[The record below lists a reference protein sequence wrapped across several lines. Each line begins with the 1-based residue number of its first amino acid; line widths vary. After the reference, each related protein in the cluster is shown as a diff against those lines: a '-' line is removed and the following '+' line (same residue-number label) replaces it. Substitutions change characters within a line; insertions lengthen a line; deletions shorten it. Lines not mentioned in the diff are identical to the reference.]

1 MKKIWNNNSKLLMI
15 ITTLE
20 LILSTYFLIYFGY
33 VDRLNYIESQ
43 TTTMSDLAILIQNMY
58 TSTWWALIIVSI
70 ILISVFSLTSILYKK
85 NEFHF
90 ISILIWCML
99 FILALDFTKSFTY
112 NLSNIAIFIPII
124 LINIKAINM
133 HSLMVFR
140 FIWLIKL
147 FSKYSSL

>member
-1 MKKIWNNNSKLLMI
+1 MKKLWNNNSKLLII
-15 ITTLE
+15 ITILE

-43 TTTMSDLAILIQNMY
+43 ATTMSDLALLIQNMY

-70 ILISVFSLTSILYKK
+70 ILISIFSITSIIYKK
-85 NEFHF
+85 REFHF
-90 ISILIWCML
+90 ISIIMWCML

-124 LINIKAINM
+124 LINIKAYFNQKEF
-133 HSLMVFR
+133 L
-140 FIWLIKL
+140 KNT
-147 FSKYSSL
+147 K

>member
-1 MKKIWNNNSKLLMI
+1 MKTIWNNNSKLLII

-43 TTTMSDLAILIQNMY
+43 TTTISDLALLIQNMY
-58 TSTWWALIIVSI
+58 TSTWWALIIVCI
-70 ILISVFSLTSILYKK
+70 ILISIFSLTSILYKK
-85 NEFHF
+85 REFHF
-90 ISILIWCML
+90 ISILIWCTL

-124 LINIKAINM
+124 LINIKSYFNQKTF
-133 HSLMVFR
+133 LKN
-140 FIWLIKL
+140 IK
-147 FSKYSSL
+147 

>member
-1 MKKIWNNNSKLLMI
+1 MKKIWNNNSKLLVI
-15 ITTLE
+15 ITVLE

-43 TTTMSDLAILIQNMY
+43 AITMSDLAILIQNMY

-70 ILISVFSLTSILYKK
+70 ILISIFSLTSILYKK
-85 NEFHF
+85 REFHF

-124 LINIKAINM
+124 LINIKAYFNQKIFLKNT
-133 HSLMVFR
+133 
-140 FIWLIKL
+140 K
-147 FSKYSSL
+147 